1 MSMNRSRHLSFRIK
15 SALVLG
21 GLQVIGLLVLG
32 YLAYIRSQD
41 ALEELAEDKFR
52 LGIEAVSKSFSD
64 YIRDESRKALF
75 MANMQPVQAYLVARD
90 GNPGPP
96 SDSPPAASQL
106 ENLFISMAE
115 THPECVE
122 IVLTDRSGRERMR
135 ILAQDGV
142 ARLANSNELG
152 QQGSAGHFRQTISL
166 SKGTVYVSPLLSSET
181 EGSIPTFWVGAP
193 VVGPDG
199 PTVGTITVRV
209 DPGRLLSGLNNPV
222 DQGRAFIVDQH
233 GRMLYRAPESD
244 GLGQNTT
251 LIEVH
256 PRLAAVLASQQS
268 ASLYVACEP
277 ERGHDESSH
286 RCMHGAGK
294 IQYDPLSEDN
304 YWAVIFDAPT
314 DVIFAPSKTLRNG
327 FLILGTVV
335 IGISLALT
343 LVFSQSMVVKP
354 VLNLSKVAE
363 RVAGGDLRADPQPYP
378 RKDEIG
384 QLYTAFDIMVHR
396 LREATDHLQDQIR
409 SRTADLEL
417 SEKQLEQQN
426 EQLERLNSYKSHLL
440 SVVSH
445 ELKTPLASLDG
456 FSRIIN
462 QMFLTEEF
470 LDQTEEVQRETLE
483 QVRKRVE
490 IMGHNTARL
499 IRLVDDLLDFSRI
512 DRGQGLQM
520 NRSEVDLDPIV
531 QEVLESYREMGAK
544 KGIEVSYRGPAEPNG
559 LRAVADGDRIAQVL
573 ANLLDNALKFTDS
586 GDGIRVE
593 IQVAGDDL
601 EFQVIDSGEGIES
614 DALKRIFNLFEQAG
628 DAVSRK
634 QGTGIGLAISRYIIE
649 RHGGYIRAE
658 SDGPG
663 KGSRFSFGIPRRNG
677 ATPASSDGETRAS
690 VAGAA
695 SPVDR

>member
-1 MSMNRSRHLSFRIK
+1 MNRSRHLSFRIK

-21 GLQVIGLLVLG
+21 SLQVIGLLVLG
-32 YLAYIRSQD
+32 YLAYARSQD

-75 MANMQPVQAYLVARD
+75 MANMQPVQAFLVARD

-96 SDSPPAASQL
+96 ADHPPTASQL

-135 ILAQDGV
+135 ILVQDGV
-142 ARLANSNELG
+142 ARLVTRDQLRQRSTD
-152 QQGSAGHFRQTISL
+152 HFRQTISL

-193 VVGPDG
+193 VVGPGG

-222 DQGRAFIVDQH
+222 DQGRAFIVDQR
-233 GRMLYRAPESD
+233 GRMLYRTPESD
-244 GLGQNTT
+244 GLGLKTT

-277 ERGHDESSH
+277 ERGHDESTH

-327 FLILGTVV
+327 FLILGSVV

-354 VLNLSKVAE
+354 VLNLSKMAE

-378 RKDEIG
+378 REDEIG

-396 LREATDHLQDQIR
+396 LREATDHLRDQIR
-409 SRTADLEL
+409 SRTADLQL
-417 SEKQLEQQN
+417 SEAQLEQQN
-426 EQLERLNSYKSHLL
+426 AQLERLNSYKSHLL

-470 LDQTEEVQRETLE
+470 LEQTGEVQRETLE

-559 LRAVADGDRIAQVL
+559 LTAVADGDRIAQVL

-634 QGTGIGLAISRYIIE
+634 QGTGIGLAISRYIVE
-649 RHGGYIRAE
+649 RQYIRAE

-677 ATPASSDGETRAS
+677 ATAASSDGETRAS

>member
-1 MSMNRSRHLSFRIK
+1 MNRSRYLSFRIK

-21 GLQVIGLLVLG
+21 GLQVVGLLVLG
-32 YLAYIRSQD
+32 YLAYARSQD

-52 LGIEAVSKSFSD
+52 LGIEAVSKSFSE

-75 MANMQPVQAYLVARD
+75 MASMQPVQAFLAAKD
-90 GNPGPP
+90 GDPEWPAGRLP
-96 SDSPPAASQL
+96 SASQL
-106 ENLFISMAE
+106 ENLFMSMAE

-122 IVLTDRSGRERMR
+122 IVLMDGSGSERMR
-135 ILAQDGV
+135 ILVQDGV
-142 ARLANSNELG
+142 ARLVTGDELRL
-152 QQGSAGHFRQTISL
+152 QSAAEHFRQTISL
-166 SKGTVYVSPLLSSET
+166 SKGTVYVSPLLSSEA
-181 EGSIPTFWVGAP
+181 EGSVPTFWVGAP
-193 VVGPDG
+193 VVVPDG
-199 PTVGTITVRV
+199 PTVGAIAIRV

-233 GRMLYRAPESD
+233 GRMLYRSPESA
-244 GLGQNTT
+244 GLGRDTT
-251 LIEVH
+251 LFEVH

-277 ERGHDESSH
+277 ERGHDEATR

-343 LVFSQSMVVKP
+343 LVFSRSMVVKP

-363 RVAGGDLRADPQPYP
+363 RVAGGDLRANPEPYP

-384 QLYTAFDIMVHR
+384 QLYTAFNIMVQR

-417 SEKQLEQQN
+417 SEAQLEQQN
-426 EQLERLNSYKSHLL
+426 KQLERLNSYKSHLL

-470 LDQTEEVQRETLE
+470 LDQTEEAQRETLE

-520 NRSEVDLDPIV
+520 NRCEVDLDPIV

-544 KGIEVSYRGPAEPNG
+544 QGIEVSYRGPAEPNG
-559 LRAVADGDRIAQVL
+559 LRAVADSDRIAQVL
-573 ANLLDNALKFTDS
+573 SNLLDNALKFTDS

-593 IQVAGDDL
+593 VRVAGDDL
-601 EFQVIDSGEGIES
+601 EFQVIDSGEGIEP

-628 DAVSRK
+628 NAVSRK
-634 QGTGIGLAISRYIIE
+634 QGTGIGLAISRYIVE
-649 RHGGYIRAE
+649 RHDGHIRAE

-663 KGSRFSFGIPRRNG
+663 KGSRFSFRIQRVHGI
-677 ATPASSDGETRAS
+677 TPGSNDSDARAS